1 MQIVVGQIS
10 ILLTFAVAIGLG
22 FQYSGSLLSL
32 FVIAVLT
39 SISIIPFGLILAAAT
54 KKVNGV
60 LIVGNFPLF
69 LFMFFTGVALPI
81 KGQVLF
87 TVLDYLIRRQ
97 LTEQSHKSQVLFTV
111 LDYPVTLPGLMSPS
125 HAVSALRKIMI
136 MNMRLEEVLLEI
148 TALLVLTIF
157 YFIIGIWAFRKRRM
171 RVE

>member
-54 KKVNGV
+54 KKVNEV

-81 KGQVLF
+81 KG
-87 TVLDYLIRRQ
+87 
-97 LTEQSHKSQVLFTV
+97 QVLFTV

>member
-1 MQIVVGQIS
+1 VQIVVGQIS

-32 FVIAVLT
+32 FVIAMLT
-39 SISIIPFGLILAAAT
+39 SISIIAFGLILAAAT
-54 KKVNGV
+54 KTVNEV

-81 KGQVLF
+81 KG
-87 TVLDYLIRRQ
+87 
-97 LTEQSHKSQVLFTV
+97 QVLFTV